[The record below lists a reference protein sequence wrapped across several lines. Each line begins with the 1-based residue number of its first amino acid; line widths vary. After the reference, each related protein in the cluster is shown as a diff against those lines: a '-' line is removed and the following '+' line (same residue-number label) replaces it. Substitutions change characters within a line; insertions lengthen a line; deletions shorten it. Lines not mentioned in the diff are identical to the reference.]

1 MPINNSKAFT
11 LIEVIIYIALFSLL
25 IGTALVTTYQLIDG
39 SWNLSRKNIVQE
51 EGNFVM
57 RKINWALAGVQTINN
72 PTSGSDDTLSVTK
85 YNGDDIIISLDG
97 TKINLEMNPGGL
109 NEAITTESV
118 AVSTLEFTYISGDPS
133 GIRATATITENGV
146 GFPFTITK
154 YIRK

>member
-97 TKINLEMNPGGL
+97 TKINLEVNPGGL